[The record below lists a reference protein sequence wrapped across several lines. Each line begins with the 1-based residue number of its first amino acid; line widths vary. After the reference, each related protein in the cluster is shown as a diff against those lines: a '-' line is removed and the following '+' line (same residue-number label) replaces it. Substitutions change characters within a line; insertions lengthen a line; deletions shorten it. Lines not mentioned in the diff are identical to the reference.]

1 MSCLEKIYRQ
11 VLSTKMYR
19 QSTEMSACPKIARR
33 TRGSFYIKNAQICP
47 QYHCTQF
54 SVLQRKNMCLGVVP
68 GYSYIL
74 FNSLIKI

>member
-1 MSCLEKIYRQ
+1 MTTKIYRQ

-19 QSTEMSACPKIARR
+19 QELTTKTCLQQREQEAASVSTTLK
-33 TRGSFYIKNAQICP
+33 
-47 QYHCTQF
+47 
-54 SVLQRKNMCLGVVP
+54 SVLNITALQRKNMCLGVVP